1 MHFLFTCHHKTH
13 SMFSDW
19 WIMMHILM
27 HNCYKKCILY
37 DCYVV
42 CSELYQHF
50 YRQLLLKTAWSK
62 WVMKDK
68 NPVLPSSTGSAHG
81 PTESTDR
88 NRTQRTT
95 TLKTPCAP
103 PHVSFERWQRRI
115 VGNVV
120 RTENKHALSVPAQ
133 RHCILLDDGTEM
145 DEGADITED
154 DGFYTR
160 CLAPV
165 AQDTNREF

>member
-1 MHFLFTCHHKTH
+1 
-13 SMFSDW
+13 
-19 WIMMHILM
+19 
-27 HNCYKKCILY
+27 
-37 DCYVV
+37 
-42 CSELYQHF
+42 
-50 YRQLLLKTAWSK
+50 
-62 WVMKDK
+62 MKDK

-103 PHVSFERWQRRI
+103 PRVSFERWQRRI

-133 RHCILLDDGTEM
+133 RHCILPDDGTEM